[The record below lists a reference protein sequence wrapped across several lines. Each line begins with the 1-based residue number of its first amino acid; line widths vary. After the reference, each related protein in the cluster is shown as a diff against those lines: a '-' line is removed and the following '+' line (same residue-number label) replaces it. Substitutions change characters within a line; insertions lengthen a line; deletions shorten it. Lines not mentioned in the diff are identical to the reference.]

1 MLQYDNR
8 GFALFTML
16 FRTEGS
22 VLPDSYKVALFPAF
36 LALVFEL
43 AARGLLG
50 AEAQSNIKGMIRHPF
65 ACQIFAVVLG
75 YVVVFRTNMA
85 LNRYWEGISNVQ
97 KMYCKWSD
105 AYCQIVA
112 FAK

>member
-1 MLQYDNR
+1 M
-8 GFALFTML
+8 
-16 FRTEGS
+16 
-22 VLPDSYKVALFPAF
+22 
-36 LALVFEL
+36 FEL
-43 AARGLLG
+43 AARGYLG
-50 AEAQSNIKGMIRHPF
+50 QAATVNIRGMIRHPF

-105 AYCQIVA
+105 AYCQNVA